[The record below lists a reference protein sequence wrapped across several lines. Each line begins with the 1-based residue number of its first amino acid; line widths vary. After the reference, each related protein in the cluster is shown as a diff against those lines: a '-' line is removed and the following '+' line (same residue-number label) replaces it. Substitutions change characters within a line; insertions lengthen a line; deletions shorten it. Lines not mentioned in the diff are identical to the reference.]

1 MKIEVELMT
10 GFVSFLGM
18 IAMFGG
24 VFIVGSLK
32 WRKKP
37 TDWMMLLSAILL
49 FISGIVIQIGSI
61 TTTDSLYGNILLM
74 AIGLTLAIFSV
85 IILLSTRRSYARKAK
100 KYEKLHRTEET
111 QSNSDDEDDIEE
123 LIDELTDEDSHNEEM
138 IKKTA
143 IRIYKKCAERDLDSF
158 DSKKQKNTLMII
170 TKSYDVDDEDEAIKM
185 YELGKELVLL
195 GEIEEEQSKIEKIR
209 EEEEN
214 TYNKAVAQAEIF
226 GKMKYTEL
234 LEWQVSMLRH
244 DKERETQ
251 EQDIEDKQ
259 RLIESIDEKL
269 FDKDN
274 QDKKFRLLKFANVEC
289 TVLESGNIEV
299 SGNIKVNKELKI
311 LDADAILD
319 GSLKV
324 IVYDSEDN
332 EVAHGYYSAP
342 GFDETDLAKIGFDK
356 VDSFNVL
363 CKADDYDK
371 IDLDGE
377 YYCEIQANRLW
388 IIEK

>member
-1 MKIEVELMT
+1 MT

-61 TTTDSLYGNILLM
+61 TTTDSLHGNILLM
-74 AIGLTLAIFSV
+74 AIGLTLTIFSLIV
-85 IILLSTRRSYARKAK
+85 LLLTRKSYARKARE
-100 KYEKLHRTEET
+100 YEKLHSTEEK
-111 QSNSDDEDDIEE
+111 QIDANDADDIEE
-123 LIDELTDEDSHNEEM
+123 LIDELAPKDVNAEET

-143 IRIYKKCAERDLDSF
+143 VRIYKKCAERELNSF
-158 DSKKQKNTLMII
+158 ENKKQKNALMII
-170 TKSYDVDDEDEAIKM
+170 AKSYDVEDEAEAIKM
-185 YELGKELVLL
+185 YDLGKELILL
-195 GEIEEEQSKIEKIR
+195 GKIEEEQSKIEKMR

-214 TYNKAVAQAEIF
+214 IYNKAVAQAEIF
-226 GKMKYTEL
+226 GKLKYTEL
-234 LEWQVSMLRH
+234 LEWQVSMLKY
-244 DKERETQ
+244 DKERELQ

-259 RLIESIDEKL
+259 KLIESIDEKL

-274 QDKKFRLLKFANVEC
+274 QDKKFRLLKFSNVEC

-299 SGNIKVNKELKI
+299 SGNIKINKELKI

-324 IVYDSEDN
+324 IVYDNEDN

-342 GFDETDLAKIGFDK
+342 GFDETDLTKIGFDK
-356 VDSFNVL
+356 VESFNVL
-363 CKADDYDK
+363 CKSDDCDK
-371 IDLDGE
+371 IDLDGK

-388 IIEK
+388 IIER

>member
-1 MKIEVELMT
+1 MT

-61 TTTDSLYGNILLM
+61 TTTDSLHGNILLM
-74 AIGLTLAIFSV
+74 AIGLTLTIFSLIV
-85 IILLSTRRSYARKAK
+85 LLLTRKSYARKARE
-100 KYEKLHRTEET
+100 YAKLHSTEEK
-111 QSNSDDEDDIEE
+111 QIDANDADDIEE
-123 LIDELTDEDSHNEEM
+123 LIDELAPKDVNAEET

-143 IRIYKKCAERDLDSF
+143 VRIYKKCAERKLNSF
-158 DSKKQKNTLMII
+158 ENKKQKNALMII
-170 TKSYDVDDEDEAIKM
+170 AKSYDVEDEAEAIKM
-185 YELGKELVLL
+185 YDLGKELILL
-195 GEIEEEQSKIEKIR
+195 GKIEEEQSKIEKMR

-214 TYNKAVAQAEIF
+214 IYNKAVAQAEIF
-226 GKMKYTEL
+226 GKLKYTEL
-234 LEWQVSMLRH
+234 LEWQVSMLKY
-244 DKERETQ
+244 DKERELQ

-259 RLIESIDEKL
+259 KLIESIDEKL

-274 QDKKFRLLKFANVEC
+274 QDKKFRLLKFSNVEC

-299 SGNIKVNKELKI
+299 SGNIKINKELKI

-324 IVYDSEDN
+324 IVYDNEDN

-342 GFDETDLAKIGFDK
+342 GFDETDLTKIGFDK
-356 VDSFNVL
+356 VESFNVL
-363 CKADDYDK
+363 CKSDDCDK
-371 IDLDGE
+371 IDLDGK

-388 IIEK
+388 IIER